1 VKNSEAIAASDCF
14 VKRGEFVTR
23 SIAGEMILV
32 PIRTQVADLDSIYN
46 LSAVGMLIWNLL
58 DGHTTV
64 DQIAQA
70 VCAEFDATEEQAQID
85 SLEFLA
91 ALEAAGIAGPSEQRD
106 HA

>member
-1 VKNSEAIAASDCF
+1 MNSPAIATSACF

-46 LSAVGMLIWNLL
+46 LGPVSMLIWNLL
-58 DGHTTV
+58 DGKTSAG
-64 DQIAQA
+64 QITQA
-70 VCAEFDATEEQAQID
+70 VCAEFDVSEEQALPD
-85 SLEFLA
+85 TLEFLT
-91 ALEAAGIAGPSEQRD
+91 ALEAAGIAGVSEQKD